1 MEERIQVEVIDTVD
15 KNNIDIITNEHD
27 KFIISRLYNVSVPID
42 RIRYFEIIDYD
53 QDSSKTDINLPPFT
67 VVAYTNLDGLDSVPL
82 EEYDD
87 IQDAFDAMYDYST
100 IAFNKRKLED

>member
-1 MEERIQVEVIDTVD
+1 MSEKIEVEVIDTID
-15 KNNIDIITNEHD
+15 KNTLDIFSNPED
-27 KFIISRLYNVSVPID
+27 KFIISRIYNVSVPID

-53 QDSSKTDINLPPFT
+53 QDSSKTDICIPPFV

-87 IQDAFDAMYDYST
+87 IQDAFDSMYQYSCL
-100 IAFNKRKLED
+100 AFNKRKLED